1 MPYASIERR
10 LCSLPQRSHPD
21 QRVRWSLLC
30 PRAKPPRAWLFPS
43 GYKRPLRLARLGKRF
58 SCSSGLQRFPCRCPP
73 GTETPQV
80 EIAAVSWEL
89 QRSPGRCPLGRE
101 KPRAEPAAV
110 SVISYRLTLFC
121 ACRYKRTAGGL
132 WETTGI
138 AAHAICES
146 RLRTH
151 ALRKNR
157 RYLPIFVARIMPRS
171 RTENAGQ
178 AFAFGSTSWLFFFL
192 SL

>member
-1 MPYASIERR
+1 MLSSRWPMPYASIERR

-58 SCSSGLQRFPCRCPP
+58 SCSWGLQRLPGRCPP
-73 GTETPQV
+73 GTET
-80 EIAAVSWEL
+80 
-89 QRSPGRCPLGRE
+89 
-101 KPRAEPAAV
+101 PRAEPAAV

-178 AFAFGSTSWLFFFL
+178 AFAFSLLVFVATSWLFFFL